1 MKDTIHRGK
10 IVSGG
15 LVYCFY
21 QGRHN
26 AITSNLTYKAHV
38 K

>member
-1 MKDTIHRGK
+1 MKDIIQRVK
-10 IVSGG
+10 IVSDG

-26 AITSNLTYKAHV
+26 AITSNPTYKAHV